1 MVSLWGFGLEGTERQ
16 AVSSAPRL
24 AVRNIRVDDKTT
36 FSLRV
41 SWQPPHTSSLQHYRL
56 SYSSAG
62 GPEETVSGPGERS
75 GTTQSSC

>member
-1 MVSLWGFGLEGTERQ
+1 MAGQRSDQKLQQDFLC
-16 AVSSAPRL
+16 SSAPRL
-24 AVRNIRVDDKTT
+24 AVTNIRIDDRTT

-62 GPEETVSGPGERS
+62 GPEETVSGRRS
-75 GTTQSSC
+75 GTTQSSR